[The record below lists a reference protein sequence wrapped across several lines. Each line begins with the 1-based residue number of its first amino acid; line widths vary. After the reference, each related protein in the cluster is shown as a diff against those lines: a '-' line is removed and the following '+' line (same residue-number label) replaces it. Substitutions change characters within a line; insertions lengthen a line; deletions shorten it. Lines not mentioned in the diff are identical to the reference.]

1 MTKKTGAALTCREVE
16 DRLQEAASTFRRLP
30 MKDGPKEFGSSWSEY
45 VREAKHAYGYH
56 KATMKVRPSP
66 EQISRMDEVIGWL
79 RLIESKDERR
89 DAFAWRI
96 FWMRTDGYRWIQIGR
111 RVGLSSLQTWRI
123 RTVAVLT
130 IEKRLR
136 TVSRQTRKRGRRSR
150 CPFDV
155 RARFFEAGLQHLGR
169 TLDGQGERGSAQRVG
184 VAAYA
189 RYRNEAA
196 EIAAGD
202 AHSSNRIRARVLP
215 GHQAHAGGVV
225 A

>member
-1 MTKKTGAALTCREVE
+1 
-16 DRLQEAASTFRRLP
+16 
-30 MKDGPKEFGSSWSEY
+30 
-45 VREAKHAYGYH
+45 
-56 KATMKVRPSP
+56 MKVRPNP
-66 EQISRMDEVIGWL
+66 EEISRMDEVIGWL

-89 DAFAWRI
+89 DADARRI
-96 FWMRTDGYRWIQIGR
+96 VWMRTDGYRWIQIGR

-136 TVSRQTRKRGRRSR
+136 TASRQTRKRGGRSR
-150 CPFDV
+150 CTFVV
-155 RARFFEAGLQHLGR
+155 RAGFFEADLQHLDR
-169 TLDGQGERGSAQRVG
+169 ELDGQGERGSAQRVG
-184 VAAYA
+184 ITAPA
-189 RYRNEAA
+189 RYPNEAA

-215 GHQAHAGGVV
+215 GHQAYAGGEV